1 MDETIDVLT
10 RISAEIA
17 CIKTIFAL
25 INKID
30 DQPNSNS
37 EPNLQK
43 MKQLLIELHSNETD
57 SYELIDDLQGQ
68 ISMANNLVLLLVF
81 NIIRFLFQMDSKHQL
96 RTKKICDFLNKYV
109 Y

>member
-30 DQPNSNS
+30 DQPNPNS
-37 EPNLQK
+37 EPNLKK
-43 MKQLLIELHSNETD
+43 MKQLLIELHSNP
-57 SYELIDDLQGQ
+57 
-68 ISMANNLVLLLVF
+68 
-81 NIIRFLFQMDSKHQL
+81 R
-96 RTKKICDFLNKYV
+96 
-109 Y
+109 